1 MNETPNTRTAEHFDA
16 MVATYETWAE
26 PRTAGLAKA
35 ALKRTSVRAG
45 DSVLDI
51 GAGTGAL
58 ALQAAALGARVTAI
72 DLSTAM
78 VARLTQRLA
87 PYPECKALVMDG
99 QALTFEESTFDAAFC
114 VLSTTL
120 FPDWRAGLDE
130 AVRIVR
136 PGGWIGIVHW
146 ASPQG
151 SDVFTI
157 FSRALKKLALPTD
170 SPDAPK
176 LTELSAHELR
186 AALEDR
192 KCEVME
198 VELLDAPGPFP
209 TPEKFMDTLDPFYR
223 IHPTYRSL
231 DERLRGE
238 LGKVLAEEAHRW
250 IKEDVPAGRTAK
262 AHLAI
267 ARRLFRPVDQLVSE
281 MERGI
286 GRSPASRQAKVPT
299 IVVPQGP

>member
-1 MNETPNTRTAEHFDA
+1 MNETPNTRTAELFDA
-16 MVATYETWAE
+16 MVATYGTWAE
-26 PRTAGLAKA
+26 PVSARLAKA

-72 DLSTAM
+72 DISSAM

-99 QALTFEESTFDAAFC
+99 QALTFEESTFDAAFSI
-114 VLSTTL
+114 LSTTL
-120 FPDWRAGLDE
+120 FADWGVALDE
-130 AVRIVR
+130 AVRVVR

-151 SDVFTI
+151 SDIFTI

-176 LTELSAHELR
+176 LPELSAHELR

-198 VELLDAPGPFP
+198 VGLLDAAGPLP
-209 TPEKFMDTLDPFYR
+209 TPENFMDTLDPFYR

-231 DERLRGE
+231 EERLRGE
-238 LGKVLAEEAHRW
+238 LRILLAEEARRW
-250 IKEDVPAGRTAK
+250 INEDVPAGRTAK

-267 ARRLFRPVDQLVSE
+267 ARRLFHPVDQLVSE
-281 MERGI
+281 MDRGV
-286 GRSPASRQAKVPT
+286 GGGHVSRLS
-299 IVVPQGP
+299 

>member
-1 MNETPNTRTAEHFDA
+1 MNETPNTRTAEFFDA

-26 PRTAGLAKA
+26 PLSVRLAQV
-35 ALKRTSVRAG
+35 ALERTSVRAG
-45 DSVLDI
+45 DRVLDI

-58 ALQAAALGARVTAI
+58 ARRAAALGASVTAI
-72 DLSTAM
+72 DISSAM

-99 QALTFEESTFDAAFC
+99 QALTFEESTFEAAFSI
-114 VLSTTL
+114 LSTTL
-120 FPDWRAGLDE
+120 FADWGVALHE
-130 AVRIVR
+130 AVRVVR
-136 PGGWIGIVHW
+136 HGGWIGIVHW

-151 SDVFTI
+151 SDIFTI
-157 FSRALKKLALPTD
+157 FSRALKRLAVPTD
-170 SPDAPK
+170 SSDAPK

-198 VELLDAPGPFP
+198 VELLEAPGPLP
-209 TPEKFMDTLDPFYR
+209 PPENFMDTLDPFYR

-238 LGKVLAEEAHRW
+238 LRILLAEEAHRW
-250 IKEDVPAGRTAK
+250 IEEDVPAGRTAK
-262 AHLAI
+262 AHVAI
-267 ARRLFRPVDQLVSE
+267 ARRCDRLC
-281 MERGI
+281 
-286 GRSPASRQAKVPT
+286 
-299 IVVPQGP
+299 

>member
-1 MNETPNTRTAEHFDA
+1 VNETPNTRIAKHFDA
-16 MVATYETWAE
+16 VVATYETWAE
-26 PRTAGLAKA
+26 PLSARLAKA
-35 ALKRTSVRAG
+35 ALKRTSVKSG
-45 DSVLDI
+45 DRVLDI

-72 DLSTAM
+72 DISSAM

-99 QALTFEESTFDAAFC
+99 QALTFEESTFDAAFSI
-114 VLSTTL
+114 LSTTL
-120 FPDWRAGLDE
+120 FADWGVALDE
-130 AVRIVR
+130 AVRVVR

-151 SDVFTI
+151 SDIFTV
-157 FSRALKKLALPTD
+157 FSRALKTLALPTD

-186 AALEDR
+186 GALEDR

-198 VELLDAPGPFP
+198 VELLDAPGPLP
-209 TPEKFMDTLDPFYR
+209 TPENFMDTLDPFYR

-231 DERLRGE
+231 DEHLRGK
-238 LGKVLAEEAHRW
+238 LRILLAEEARRW

-267 ARRLFRPVDQLVSE
+267 ARRHFRPVDHPVSE
-281 MERGI
+281 MERGV
-286 GRSPASRQAKVPT
+286 GRSRAS
-299 IVVPQGP
+299 GSS